1 MKAAS
6 VGLCTTPCGVTLNW
20 LRVTGVAMA
29 VAYSRRSGG
38 RTTLNVG
45 ILGNVPNALGTT
57 RPCDGA
63 ENILLG

>member
-1 MKAAS
+1 
-6 VGLCTTPCGVTLNW
+6 VTS
-20 LRVTGVAMA
+20 VAMA